1 MDIDIERVASL
12 AKLGLSKDEVATLSN
27 EFKSI
32 LGYVDK
38 LAQLDLENVEP
49 ANHPFGLTNAFR
61 KDIAES
67 FPNRKKILELAPER
81 DGAFFSV
88 PAIINKKK

>member
-1 MDIDIERVASL
+1 MDIDVERVASL
-12 AKLGLSKDEVATLSN
+12 AKLGLSDDEIKALSS

-38 LAQLDLENVEP
+38 LAELNLEGVEP

-61 KDIAES
+61 KDVPDP
-67 FPNRKKILELAPER
+67 FPNRKHILESAPGN
-81 DGAFFSV
+81 DGSFFTV
-88 PAIINKKK
+88 PAIINKQK